1 MAFLIHTTGDH
12 RVPVNK
18 KLPCAAITPKVGMA
32 LALGTGGTLAIASG
46 TTKPTHICM
55 EEHEAAVAAGTMI
68 HTIQVEPD
76 ITFGVPLTVA
86 GTALKVGSKVTI
98 SADGLGVTATTE
110 GGTARIEKIY
120 GTAVDDIVL
129 VQFV

>member
-1 MAFLIHTTGDH
+1 MGFMIQSTGDH

-18 KLPCAAITPKVGMA
+18 VLPCSAITPKVGMA
-32 LALGTGGTLAIASG
+32 LVLTGGQLAAASG

-76 ITFGVPLTVA
+76 ITFAVPLSAA
-86 GTALKVGSKVTI
+86 GTSLKVGNKVTL
-98 SADGLGVTATTE
+98 ATGGMAVTATTTD
-110 GGTARIEKIY
+110 GIALIEKIC
-120 GTAVDDIVL
+120 GTAVDDL
-129 VQFV
+129 VHVRFV